1 MSEEKTTVEAECD
14 NGSLATLPLDSRD
27 PDTLRAALLRENI
40 ERRRNECLAKIQTDV
55 VKIAMDLLVREPD
68 IDGFF
73 KALLKTLAE
82 EGESHKVAVWLID
95 DDRKGCDVWMDR
107 KSVV

>member
-55 VKIAMDLLVREPD
+55 VKI
-68 IDGFF
+68 
-73 KALLKTLAE
+73 LAAP
-82 EGESHKVAVWLID
+82 GVFGRGRRMFDCLDPLST
-95 DDRKGCDVWMDR
+95 
-107 KSVV
+107 S